1 MFATFTDWEFADMDA
16 MVSTGNAMWPKV
28 QAAGALSFKATATGK
43 NTARTMI
50 VWPDAATAHAAIDS
64 LRAAAMTMTDTKA
77 TATTAGV
84 LMLDFS

>member
-16 MVSTGNAMWPKV
+16 MVSTGTAMWPKV
-28 QAAGALSFKATATGK
+28 QAAGALSFKATATGA

-50 VWPDAATAHAAIDS
+50 VWPDAAIAQAAIDG
-64 LRAAAMTMTDTKA
+64 LLAAAMDMTDTKA
-77 TATTAGV
+77 TATTAGE